1 MMQLLATQPSAHGLT
16 RRQRWLPL
24 MVVCLGL
31 LMIVRDVTIVNVAL
45 HIALPSIKADLGFT
59 ETSPCSASRICAA
72 MCGLLNSGSSDF
84 SGSAHFHQPQGAIA

>member
-1 MMQLLATQPSAHGLT
+1 M
-16 RRQRWLPL
+16 RRQRWRPL

-31 LMIVRDVTIVNVAL
+31 LMIVLDVTIVN
-45 HIALPSIKADLGFT
+45 IALPSIKTDLGFT

-84 SGSAHFHQPQGAIA
+84 SGSAHFHQTQGAIA